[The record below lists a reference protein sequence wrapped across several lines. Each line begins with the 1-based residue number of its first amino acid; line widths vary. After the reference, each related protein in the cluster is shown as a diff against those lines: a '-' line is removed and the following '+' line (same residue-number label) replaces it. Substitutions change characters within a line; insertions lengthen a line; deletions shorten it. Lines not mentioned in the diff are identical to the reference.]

1 MGVTR
6 YIFTRAERSC
16 QLRQKALGQK
26 MTVSIS
32 SILVSSSDA
41 VDDAAVVQS
50 SNVRFEPEIYPDEAL
65 RLLTLGLGI
74 LRAAALLF
82 IVIFGGRYAMSVMKT
97 SRGGRSPIKQRKT
110 RSSKT
115 RSPPTADG
123 WNAASRGGAEA
134 SSSSGECSGECSSDV
149 PPRSPAPAPAPAA
162 STVPALAP
170 EPAPEPAPRAP
181 LLTDD
186 AIELEAQEGSPTYA
200 SQQLLRMLE
209 GGGQAS
215 ARAFS
220 AVASAHA
227 AEARPTEAAAWIE
240 RMLAEGLRP
249 GAQLFDCVLAAHVS
263 LGDLQGAQL
272 LLERMSG
279 LRRRELLW
287 VQGHWAARLEE
298 GGL

>member
-1 MGVTR
+1 
-6 YIFTRAERSC
+6 
-16 QLRQKALGQK
+16 
-26 MTVSIS
+26 MTQPVIIS
-32 SILVSSSDA
+32 LVASLDA
-41 VDDAAVVQS
+41 VDSMDAAVIQS
-50 SNVRFEPEIYPDEAL
+50 GNNIRFEPEIYPDEAL

-97 SRGGRSPIKQRKT
+97 SRGGRSRSPIKQRKT

-115 RSPPTADG
+115 RSPPTSADG
-123 WNAASRGGAEA
+123 WNAAARGGAEE
-134 SSSSGECSGECSSDV
+134 SSSGECSGECSSDV
-149 PPRSPAPAPAPAA
+149 PPRSPAPASAA
-162 STVPALAP
+162 LAEPTVPALAP

-186 AIELEAQEGSPTYA
+186 AIEHEAQEGSPTYA

-209 GGGQAS
+209 GGGRAS

-263 LGDLQGAQL
+263 LGDLQGARL

-279 LRRRELLW
+279 LRWRELLW
-287 VQGHWAARLEE
+287 VQGHWASRLEGE
-298 GGL
+298 GGGL